1 MGSDQLFHRAMTEE
15 DFGKGIVKLPTD
27 TVVPEGNVIFLSY
40 QHTIYGSG
48 RIQWRDNLHSDVQN
62 RHLR

>member
-1 MGSDQLFHRAMTEE
+1 MWSDQLFHRAMTEE

-48 RIQWRDNLHSDVQN
+48 RIHGMP
-62 RHLR
+62 